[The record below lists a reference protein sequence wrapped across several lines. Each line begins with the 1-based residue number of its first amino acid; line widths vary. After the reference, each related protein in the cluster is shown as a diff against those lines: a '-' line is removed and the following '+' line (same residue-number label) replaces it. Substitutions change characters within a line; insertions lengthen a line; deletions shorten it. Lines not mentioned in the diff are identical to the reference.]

1 MKIAFFGL
9 PLGAL
14 ALLADHHQLLLAG
27 LSPVAAPGR
36 RRLARCLGRK
46 TLVDALHESPEVV
59 DGRVD
64 ELFSRQPPDLLVCW
78 FWTRL
83 LPARWI
89 AGPRLGAV
97 GVHPSL
103 LPRHRGPDPYFWTI
117 DQGDREAGITVYRMT
132 PVYDTGPI
140 LEQRSLPVGT
150 CTAFQ
155 LARKLD
161 SPGLAALRGVVKQ
174 LAAGVTLNGRPQ
186 DESQATWAPR
196 PKESELRVDWAWDTS
211 RVLRRIRALSPV
223 PGLALDVEGV
233 RMVVTQAEREPDF
246 PRALEPGEAAIG
258 RQVTVRTGDGAI
270 ALTRAIIE
278 TDLGHAEER
287 QLDGAELAHL
297 VRGRCKVLD
306 C

>member
-1 MKIAFFGL
+1 LKIAFFGL

-14 ALLADHHQLLLAG
+14 ALLADGHRLLLAA

-36 RRLARCLGRK
+36 RRLARRLAREA
-46 TLVDALHESPEVV
+46 LVDALEGSLDATE
-59 DGRVD
+59 GRVD
-64 ELFSRQPPDLLVCW
+64 TLFSRESPDLLVCW

-89 AGPRLGAV
+89 GQPGLGAV
-97 GVHPSL
+97 GLHPSL

-117 DQGDREAGITVYRMT
+117 DRGDREAGVTVYRMT
-132 PVYDTGPI
+132 PTYDTGPI
-140 LEQRSLPVGT
+140 LEQLAIPVGG
-150 CTAFQ
+150 CTAFE
-155 LARKLD
+155 LARRLD
-161 SPGLAALRGVVKQ
+161 APGLTALRRVVRQ
-174 LAAGVTLNGRPQ
+174 LAAGLPLEARPQ
-186 DESQATWAPR
+186 DERQATWAPR
-196 PKESELRVDWAWDTS
+196 PTESDLRVDWTWSTS

-233 RMVVTQAEREPDF
+233 RMVVTRAKREPDF
-246 PRALEPGEAAIG
+246 LRALEPGEAAIG

-270 ALTRAIIE
+270 ALTRAVVG

-287 QLDGAELAHL
+287 QLDGAELAHF
-297 VRGRCKVLD
+297 VRGGCKVLD